1 MMIPLEADVP
11 PVGPF
16 LLIGGIG
23 IVILL
28 IGVGHY
34 RGWQKSGLL
43 RVPFDSIHFMPA
55 WFGAAAVLMAA
66 GVLGS
71 RLAGWIMVLG
81 ALAFIPF
88 AVALVGL
95 FWLPDRL
102 LPGWYLAW
110 RARGRPT
117 DEVASRTDRA
127 LADHRERRAEEK
139 AQVRAARR
147 RP

>member
-1 MMIPLEADVP
+1 MTALVADEP
-11 PVGPF
+11 PVAPL

-23 IVILL
+23 VLVLL
-28 IGVGHY
+28 LGVGHY

-55 WFGAAAVLMAA
+55 WFGTAIVIVAL
-66 GVLGS
+66 GSLGS
-71 RLAGWIMVLG
+71 RLTAWFM
-81 ALAFIPF
+81 ALAAIGFIPF

-117 DEVASRTDRA
+117 DEVASRADRA
-127 LADHRERRAEEK
+127 FYDHRERRALEK
-139 AQVRAARR
+139 AQERAARR
-147 RP
+147 RS